1 LNSAAAA
8 SVEPAAAAGD
18 LNDSTCRDISTS
30 PASLRQ
36 NLDAERAVVLPY
48 SEMFSTTVTV

>member
-1 LNSAAAA
+1 MIRWTRLRSGLNSAAAA
-8 SVEPAAAAGD
+8 SVEPATATATGD

-36 NLDAERAVVLPY
+36 KP
-48 SEMFSTTVTV
+48 

>member
-1 LNSAAAA
+1 MIRWTRLRSGLNSAAAA

-36 NLDAERAVVLPY
+36 KP
-48 SEMFSTTVTV
+48 